1 MPCRSGDPSGH
12 GLSAIARPGQ
22 GHRHLARFSGS
33 SVISRRGLPRGIVVF
48 RMELSPQLYSR
59 ARAPRVKLAG
69 SVLALLRLENCR
81 QVQGR
86 LHQLSITGGLLHL
99 PEPLEEQVTVE
110 IMFHLGSTTVR
121 ARAETIFPMWAT
133 QGCLQPFR
141 FTELPDHE
149 RHKLDTDLQRL
160 LGRLA
165 SGKEKPAGGHETR
178 LPPAVPSE
186 VVLYFDR
193 QEDALHLALSLSAV
207 LFSDNL
213 PCTRE
218 EAVKLAREISKVS
231 RVTTKGVLQPAHL
244 SEEDQIPFLVQP
256 N

>member
-1 MPCRSGDPSGH
+1 
-12 GLSAIARPGQ
+12 
-22 GHRHLARFSGS
+22 
-33 SVISRRGLPRGIVVF
+33 
-48 RMELSPQLYSR
+48 MELSPQLYSR

-81 QVQGR
+81 QVQAR

-149 RHKLDTDLQRL
+149 RHGLDNDLQRL
-160 LGRLA
+160 LGRMT
-165 SGKEKPAGGHETR
+165 SGNERPAVRRETQ

>member
-165 SGKEKPAGGHETR
+165 SGKEKPAGGTKHDCHR
-178 LPPAVPSE
+178 P
-186 VVLYFDR
+186 Y
-193 QEDALHLALSLSAV
+193 
-207 LFSDNL
+207 
-213 PCTRE
+213 
-218 EAVKLAREISKVS
+218 LARWFSTSTARKMRFTWHCRSVRFFS
-231 RVTTKGVLQPAHL
+231 VTTSPAL
-244 SEEDQIPFLVQP
+244 AKKQS
-256 N
+256 NWRGKSAR

>member
-1 MPCRSGDPSGH
+1 M
-12 GLSAIARPGQ
+12 
-22 GHRHLARFSGS
+22 
-33 SVISRRGLPRGIVVF
+33 
-48 RMELSPQLYSR
+48 
-59 ARAPRVKLAG
+59 
-69 SVLALLRLENCR
+69 ENCR
-81 QVQGR
+81 QVQAR

-99 PEPLEEQVTVE
+99 PEPLEEQVSVE

-141 FTELPDHE
+141 FTELPDHD

-160 LGRLA
+160 LGRLT
-165 SGKEKPAGGHETR
+165 SGNERPAVECETR
-178 LPPAVPSE
+178 RPPAVPSE

-193 QEDALHLALSLSAV
+193 QEDALHLALSLSSV
-207 LFSDNL
+207 MFGDSL
-213 PCTRE
+213 PCARE
-218 EAVKLAREISKVS
+218 EAVKLVREISKVS

-244 SEEDQIPFLVQP
+244 SDEDLAPYLLQP

>member
-1 MPCRSGDPSGH
+1 M
-12 GLSAIARPGQ
+12 
-22 GHRHLARFSGS
+22 
-33 SVISRRGLPRGIVVF
+33 
-48 RMELSPQLYSR
+48 
-59 ARAPRVKLAG
+59 
-69 SVLALLRLENCR
+69 ENCR
-81 QVQGR
+81 QVQAR

-99 PEPLEEQVTVE
+99 PEPLEEQVSVE

-141 FTELPDHE
+141 FTELPDHD
-149 RHKLDTDLQRL
+149 RHQLDTDLLRL
-160 LGRLA
+160 LGRLP
-165 SGKEKPAGGHETR
+165 SRPGVREHNEIQP
-178 LPPAVPSE
+178 PPAVPSE

-207 LFSDNL
+207 MFGDSV

-244 SEEDQIPFLVQP
+244 SDEDLAPYLLQP